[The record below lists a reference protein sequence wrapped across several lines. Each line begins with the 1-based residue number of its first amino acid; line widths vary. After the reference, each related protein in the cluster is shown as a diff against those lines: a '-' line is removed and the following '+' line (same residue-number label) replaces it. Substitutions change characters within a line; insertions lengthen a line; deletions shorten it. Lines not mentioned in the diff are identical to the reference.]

1 MRIYNTKTRRKEEF
15 KPIHEGKVG
24 IYVCGPTV
32 YDFIHIGNARPMIVF
47 DTLRRYFEHKGYEV
61 KYVTNFTDVDDK
73 IIKRSIE
80 EGIPASE
87 VSEKYIAECKKDM
100 EALGVAYEDAHP
112 GLFIGNSYVMYPTAP
127 EQKPYDGT
135 NLETLKD
142 DGWSVM
148 VKLSSS
154 AKPEGVW
161 LRLPDSSLV
170 DDGAPDES
178 EVALHELGVDTFSR
192 CKLLDARCIFPEA
205 GNLMEQYDDPVELII
220 DGNNLG
226 FLLDEQAQGMQEY
239 VTKLVAAME
248 YEDCRTLKDVIGCA
262 DGIRR
267 YSFLMADRLS
277 EYARSELKKAGAPEM
292 LIEAGLFD
300 MVGFARDSLEQN
312 GYRLDRTGS
321 VYIKPREQE
330 QRQEQDMPSMQQM

>member
-1 MRIYNTKTRRKEEF
+1 MNTDYNEFFHLPHTRAEGDWMEERLSTLSAKES
-15 KPIHEGKVG
+15 I
-24 IYVCGPTV
+24 ILAA
-32 YDFIHIGNARPMIVF
+32 ARQRNPPETAADAINLLAGLQDYEICF
-47 DTLRRYFEHKGYEV
+47 PAHGYEDLG
-61 KYVTNFTDVDDK
+61 KFYLTDANLDLPELVL
-73 IIKRSIE
+73 
-80 EGIPASE
+80 AHT
-87 VSEKYIAECKKDM
+87 DM

-161 LRLPDSSLV
+161 LRLPDSNLV

>member
-1 MRIYNTKTRRKEEF
+1 MNVDYNAFFRLPHTKAEGDWMEERLSTLSAKETILLAAAQQRHPPETARDAINLLASLQDYSIIF
-15 KPIHEGKVG
+15 PTHEDEDLGKCYLADAG
-24 IYVCGPTV
+24 I
-32 YDFIHIGNARPMIVF
+32 
-47 DTLRRYFEHKGYEV
+47 TL
-61 KYVTNFTDVDDK
+61 
-73 IIKRSIE
+73 
-80 EGIPASE
+80 PAL
-87 VSEKYIAECKKDM
+87 VLAHTDM
-100 EALGVAYEDAHP
+100 EAQGVAYEDAHP

-267 YSFLMADRLS
+267 YSFLMADKLS

>member
-1 MRIYNTKTRRKEEF
+1 MNVDYNAFFRLPHTKAEGDWMEERLSTLSAKETILLAAAQQMYPP
-15 KPIHEGKVG
+15 KTVCDAINLLASLGDYKICYPARGHEGLG
-24 IYVCGPTV
+24 RFYL
-32 YDFIHIGNARPMIVF
+32 ARAKLELPELVLAH
-47 DTLRRYFEHKGYEV
+47 T
-61 KYVTNFTDVDDK
+61 
-73 IIKRSIE
+73 
-80 EGIPASE
+80 
-87 VSEKYIAECKKDM
+87 DM
-100 EALGVAYEDAHP
+100 EALGIAFEDEYP
-112 GLFIGNSYVMYPTAP
+112 GVFVGDCYVMYPAEKQQTL
-127 EQKPYDGT
+127 YNGT

-330 QRQEQDMPSMQQM
+330 QRQEQDMPPMQQM

>member
-1 MRIYNTKTRRKEEF
+1 MNVDYNAFFRLPHTKAEGDWMEERLSTLSAKETILLAAAQQRHPPETARDAINLLVSLQDYSIF
-15 KPIHEGKVG
+15 FPAHEDEDLGKCYLADAG
-24 IYVCGPTV
+24 I
-32 YDFIHIGNARPMIVF
+32 
-47 DTLRRYFEHKGYEV
+47 TL
-61 KYVTNFTDVDDK
+61 
-73 IIKRSIE
+73 
-80 EGIPASE
+80 PAL
-87 VSEKYIAECKKDM
+87 VLAHTDM

-161 LRLPDSSLV
+161 LRLPDSNLV

-178 EVALHELGVDTFSR
+178 EVALHELGVESFSR
-192 CKLLDARCIFPEA
+192 CKLLDAQCIFPEA
-205 GNLMEQYDDPVELII
+205 GNLMEQYNDTEQLVN
-220 DGNNLG
+220 DGNTLG
-226 FLLDEQAQGMQEY
+226 FLLDEQSNNMKEY
-239 VTKLVAAME
+239 KKKLAAAME
-248 YEDCRTLKDVIGCA
+248 YEGCRTLEDIVICA
-262 DGIRR
+262 DEIER
-267 YSFLMADRLS
+267 YSFLVADRLS

-312 GYRLDRTGS
+312 GYHLDRTGS

>member
-1 MRIYNTKTRRKEEF
+1 MNVDYNAFFRLPHTKAEGDWMEERLSTLSAKETILLAAAQQRHPPETARDAINLLVSLQDYSIIF
-15 KPIHEGKVG
+15 PAHEDEDLGKCYLADAG
-24 IYVCGPTV
+24 I
-32 YDFIHIGNARPMIVF
+32 
-47 DTLRRYFEHKGYEV
+47 TL
-61 KYVTNFTDVDDK
+61 
-73 IIKRSIE
+73 
-80 EGIPASE
+80 PAL
-87 VSEKYIAECKKDM
+87 VLAHTDM

-330 QRQEQDMPSMQQM
+330 QRQEQNMPSMQQM